1 MKKRLF
7 LLATAAL
14 APGVALL
21 AINELT
27 YRAEREREVHRLAQ
41 QASRQAAF
49 ELERI
54 IEGMD
59 GLLIAVAANAAV
71 SRDDPAGC
79 SRALAAVAASVPSIR
94 VIFLMSVEG
103 RVICDSMGTPA
114 GQDLSDR
121 SYLRD
126 ALLADRTVVGEYTQ
140 SRITGTPVLPLARA
154 VRDGKGEVRAVL
166 ATGIRLD
173 WLGERL
179 RERGVTPSG
188 ALTVADRN
196 GVILARH
203 PAPERFVGTRIPEA
217 FQHLVRAPQPGS
229 LDLVSQDGE
238 ARIVGYQ
245 PIGAAPQALYVSA
258 GLARS
263 QAFAALNRSS
273 LMGAII
279 VGLGAVLAFAAAW
292 FVGNAFVRRPIMKI
306 NEVLTAW
313 RNGESH
319 RRTGMRVSQ
328 GELESV
334 GHAVDDM
341 LDELARREEAATR
354 AREQRDL
361 HTRELGHRVKN
372 LLTVL
377 QAIARQTFGPYVDA
391 ERSRIFSDR
400 VVALSSALDVL
411 LSDEQR
417 ESSIAEVVATTLRPH
432 VDRMSRIRTS
442 GPPVR
447 LESKTALALSMI
459 VHELSTNALKYGAL
473 RDEVGMVTI
482 EWNRD
487 EHGRVEFVWQEA
499 GGPPVVPPERQGFGS
514 RLIRHALPAECDP
527 RIEIDFPPDGVVM
540 QLSFDTGRSGLYG
553 QQQAAAAG

>member
-103 RVICDSMGTPA
+103 RVVCDSMGSPA

-292 FVGNAFVRRPIMKI
+292 FVGNAFVRRPIMRI

-341 LDELARREEAATR
+341 LDELARRDEAATR

-361 HTRELGHRVKN
+361 LTRELGHRVKN

-391 ERSRIFSDR
+391 ERSRIFSER

-487 EHGRVEFVWQEA
+487 EDGRVEFVWQEA
-499 GGPPVVPPERQGFGS
+499 GGPLVVPPERQGFGS

-527 RIEIDFPPDGVVM
+527 HIEIDFRPEGVVM
-540 QLSFDTGRSGLYG
+540 QLSFDTGRSGLSG

>member
-1 MKKRLF
+1 VKKRLF

-71 SRDDPAGC
+71 SRDDPASC

-103 RVICDSMGTPA
+103 RVVCDSMGSPA

-126 ALLADRTVVGEYTQ
+126 ALLADRTVVGDYTQ

-154 VRDGKGEVRAVL
+154 VRDGNGEVRAVL

-361 HTRELGHRVKN
+361 LTRELGHRVKN

-417 ESSIAEVVATTLRPH
+417 ESSVAEVVATTLRPH

-487 EHGRVEFVWQEA
+487 EDGRVEFVWQEA
-499 GGPPVVPPERQGFGS
+499 GGPLVVPPERQGFGS

-527 RIEIDFPPDGVVM
+527 HIEIDFPPEGVVM
-540 QLSFDTGRSGLYG
+540 QLSFDTGRSGLTG